1 MMIRLRMKNY
11 NIILTEK
18 LQKYL
23 LYRQEQLIS
32 MNML

>member
-23 LYRQEQLIS
+23 LYHQEQLIS